1 MHNFKPSTHRA
12 GGSSGE
18 GRGKKDW
25 GFSCPFFFFLRESF
39 LSIHCPALSVSG
51 MESVTQLQGLL
62 LIVGFYF
69 YFLLPSR
76 TPDEIILPELTQ
88 LEAAGIRG
96 ASEEV
101 MQFHFH

>member
-1 MHNFKPSTHRA
+1 MGVQGK
-12 GGSSGE
+12 GG
-18 GRGKKDW
+18 GKRTGD
-25 GFSCPFFFFLRESF
+25 FLALFFFFLRESF

>member
-1 MHNFKPSTHRA
+1 M
-12 GGSSGE
+12 
-18 GRGKKDW
+18 
-25 GFSCPFFFFLRESF
+25 
-39 LSIHCPALSVSG
+39 SIYGVTKHCI
-51 MESVTQLQGLL
+51 VTQLQGLL

-69 YFLLPSR
+69 YFLLPSC